1 MQKKNRKLGSYPSM
15 LIILSLTAA
24 LFLVAFSGWI
34 ALTSKQLVLYI
45 KQNIEVQVYLDK
57 SLTQIQKDSVRNLIA
72 QKNYVAYS
80 DNVPQIKFI
89 SKESTAEKVLKETN
103 EDFQSI
109 LGENPYRDAFSLK
122 IKENYF
128 KEEELAKIK
137 ADLES
142 VPGIFEADYA
152 KDFVDS
158 INKNANKAY
167 LIIASIVVLLLIAI
181 VLLINNTIR
190 LALYSQRFIIRSM
203 QLVGATDWFIQKP
216 FIGRGILQGFISG
229 LMASGLLVI
238 VEQIAIR
245 EIENLGILQDL
256 SKLSI
261 LCGFVIIL
269 GVLIGVLSTFQSMYR
284 YLRTDLEDLY

>member
-89 SKESTAEKVLKETN
+89 SKESTAQKVLKETN

-122 IKENYF
+122 IKEEYF
-128 KEEELAKIK
+128 KEDELVKIK
-137 ADLES
+137 ADLEN

-167 LIIASIVVLLLIAI
+167 LIISSIVVLLLIAI

-216 FIGRGILQGFISG
+216 FIGRGVLQGFISG
-229 LMASGLLVI
+229 VMASGLLVI

-245 EIENLGILQDL
+245 EIENLGVLQDFT
-256 SKLSI
+256 KLSI
-261 LCGFVIIL
+261 LCGFVILL
-269 GVLIGVLSTFQSMYR
+269 GILIGVLSTFQSMYR

>member
-15 LIILSLTAA
+15 LIILSLTVA

-34 ALTSKQLVLYI
+34 ALTSKEMVLNI

-57 SLTQIQKDSVRNLIA
+57 SLSQIQKDSVRNLIA
-72 QKNYVAYS
+72 KKSYVSYS

-89 SKESTAEKVLKETN
+89 SKESTAEKVLKDIK
-103 EDFQSI
+103 EDFHSI

-122 IKENYF
+122 IKEEYF
-128 KEEELAKIK
+128 QESELVKIK

-142 VPGIFEADYA
+142 MPGIFEADYA

-167 LIIASIVVLLLIAI
+167 LIIVSIVILLLIAI
-181 VLLINNTIR
+181 ILLINNTIR

-216 FIGRGILQGFISG
+216 FLIRGILQGFFSG
-229 LMASGLLVI
+229 LIASSLLII

-245 EIENLGILQDL
+245 EIENLDILQDFT
-256 SKLSI
+256 KLSI
-261 LCGFVIIL
+261 LCGLVILI
-269 GVLIGVLSTFQSMYR
+269 GVLIGVMSTFQSMYR

>member
-103 EDFQSI
+103 EDFRTI

-122 IKENYF
+122 LKEEYF

-216 FIGRGILQGFISG
+216 FIIRGILQGLISG
-229 LMASGLLVI
+229 VAASTLLIVI
-238 VEQIAIR
+238 EQIAIR
-245 EIENLGILQDL
+245 EIENLGILQNFT
-256 SKLSI
+256 KLSI
-261 LCGFVIIL
+261 LCGFVILL
-269 GVLIGVLSTFQSMYR
+269 GILIGVLSTFQSMYR

>member
-15 LIILSLTAA
+15 LIILSLTVA

-34 ALTSKQLVLYI
+34 ALTSKELVLNI

-57 SLTQIQKDSVRNLIA
+57 SLSQIQKDSVRNLIA
-72 QKNYVAYS
+72 KKSYVSYS

-89 SKESTAEKVLKETN
+89 SKESTAEKVLKDIK
-103 EDFQSI
+103 EDFHSI

-122 IKENYF
+122 IKEEYF
-128 KEEELAKIK
+128 QESELVKIK

-142 VPGIFEADYA
+142 MPGIFEADYA

-167 LIIASIVVLLLIAI
+167 LIIVSIVILLLIAI
-181 VLLINNTIR
+181 ILLINNTIR

-216 FIGRGILQGFISG
+216 FLIRGILQGFFSG
-229 LMASGLLVI
+229 LIASSLLII

-245 EIENLGILQDL
+245 EIENLDILQDFT
-256 SKLSI
+256 KLSI
-261 LCGFVIIL
+261 LCGLVILI
-269 GVLIGVLSTFQSMYR
+269 GVLIGVMSTFQSMYR

>member
-103 EDFQSI
+103 EDFRSI

-167 LIIASIVVLLLIAI
+167 LIISSIVVLLLIAI

-216 FIGRGILQGFISG
+216 FIGRGILQGFMSG

-245 EIENLGILQDL
+245 EIENLGVLQDFT
-256 SKLSI
+256 KLSA
-261 LCGFVIIL
+261 LCGFVILL

>member
-103 EDFQSI
+103 EDFRSI
-109 LGENPYRDAFSLK
+109 LGENPYRDAFSLR
-122 IKENYF
+122 IKEEYF

-229 LMASGLLVI
+229 IIASVLLVL

-245 EIENLGILQDL
+245 EIENLGILQNFT
-256 SKLSI
+256 KLSI
-261 LCGFVIIL
+261 LCGFVILL

>member
-103 EDFQSI
+103 EDFRSI

-122 IKENYF
+122 LKEEYF

-137 ADLES
+137 ADLEN

-216 FIGRGILQGFISG
+216 FIGRGILQGLIAG
-229 LMASGLLVI
+229 VIASGLLVI

-245 EIENLGILQDL
+245 EIENLGILQNFT
-256 SKLSI
+256 KLSI
-261 LCGFVIIL
+261 LCGFVILL

>member
-34 ALTSKQLVLYI
+34 ALTSKELVLNI

-72 QKNYVAYS
+72 KKNYVS
-80 DNVPQIKFI
+80 CSNNIPQIIFI
-89 SKESTAEKVLKETN
+89 SKESTAEKVLKDVK
-103 EDFQSI
+103 EDFHSI

-122 IKENYF
+122 IKEEYF
-128 KEEELAKIK
+128 QEAELVKIK
-137 ADLES
+137 ADLEG

-158 INKNANKAY
+158 INKIANKAY
-167 LIIASIVVLLLIAI
+167 LIIVSIVILLLIAI
-181 VLLINNTIR
+181 ILLINNTIR

-216 FIGRGILQGFISG
+216 FLIRGILQGFFSG
-229 LMASGLLVI
+229 LTASSLLIV

-245 EIENLGILQDL
+245 EIENLDILQDFT
-256 SKLSI
+256 KLSI
-261 LCGFVIIL
+261 LYVLVILI
-269 GVLIGVLSTFQSMYR
+269 GVLIGAMSTFQSIYR

>member
-122 IKENYF
+122 LKEEYF
-128 KEEELAKIK
+128 KEDELVKIK
-137 ADLES
+137 ADLEN

-167 LIIASIVVLLLIAI
+167 LIISSIVVLLLIAI

-216 FIGRGILQGFISG
+216 FIGRGVLQGFISG
-229 LMASGLLVI
+229 VMASGLLVI

-245 EIENLGILQDL
+245 EIENLGILQDFT
-256 SKLSI
+256 KLSI
-261 LCGFVIIL
+261 LCGFVILL
-269 GVLIGVLSTFQSMYR
+269 GILIGVLSTFQSMYR

>member
-34 ALTSKQLVLYI
+34 ALTSKQLILYI

-89 SKESTAEKVLKETN
+89 SKESTAEKVLKDTN
-103 EDFQSI
+103 EDFRSI

-122 IKENYF
+122 IKEEYF
-128 KEEELAKIK
+128 KEAELAKIK

-181 VLLINNTIR
+181 VFLINNTIR

-216 FIGRGILQGFISG
+216 FLARGILQGLISG
-229 LMASGLLVI
+229 IIASSLLI
-238 VEQIAIR
+238 LVEQIAIR
-245 EIENLGILQDL
+245 EIENLGMLQNFT
-256 SKLSI
+256 KLSI
-261 LCGFVIIL
+261 LCGFVILL
-269 GVLIGVLSTFQSMYR
+269 GVLIGILSTFQSMYR

>member
-15 LIILSLTAA
+15 LIILSLTVA

-34 ALTSKQLVLYI
+34 ALTSKELVLNI

-57 SLTQIQKDSVRNLIA
+57 SLSQIQKDSVRNLIA
-72 QKNYVAYS
+72 KKSYVSYF

-89 SKESTAEKVLKETN
+89 SKESTAEKVLKDIK
-103 EDFQSI
+103 EDFHSI

-122 IKENYF
+122 IKEEYF
-128 KEEELAKIK
+128 QEAELVKIK

-142 VPGIFEADYA
+142 MPGIFEADYA

-167 LIIASIVVLLLIAI
+167 LIIVSIVILLLIAI
-181 VLLINNTIR
+181 ILLINNTIR

-216 FIGRGILQGFISG
+216 FIIRGILQGFFSG
-229 LMASGLLVI
+229 LIASSLLVI

-245 EIENLGILQDL
+245 EIENLDILQDFT
-256 SKLSI
+256 KLSI
-261 LCGFVIIL
+261 LCGLVILI
-269 GVLIGVLSTFQSMYR
+269 GVLIGVMSTFQSMYR

>member
-103 EDFQSI
+103 EDFRSI

-122 IKENYF
+122 LKEEYF

-216 FIGRGILQGFISG
+216 FISRGILQGFISG
-229 LMASGLLVI
+229 VMASALLII

-245 EIENLGILQDL
+245 EIENLGILQNFT
-256 SKLSI
+256 KLSI
-261 LCGFVIIL
+261 LCGFVILL
-269 GVLIGVLSTFQSMYR
+269 GILIGVLSTFQSMYR

>member
-15 LIILSLTAA
+15 LIILSLTSA

-72 QKNYVAYS
+72 QKSYVSYI

-89 SKESTAEKVLKETN
+89 SKESTAEKVLKDIN
-103 EDFQSI
+103 EDFHSI

-122 IKENYF
+122 IKEEYF
-128 KEEELAKIK
+128 KEEELVKIK
-137 ADLES
+137 ADLEN

-181 VLLINNTIR
+181 VFLINNTIR

-216 FIGRGILQGFISG
+216 FIIRGILQGFFSG
-229 LMASGLLVI
+229 LTASGLLLI

-245 EIENLGILQDL
+245 EIENLDILQDFT
-256 SKLSI
+256 KLSI
-261 LCGFVIIL
+261 LCGLVIFI
-269 GVLIGVLSTFQSMYR
+269 GVLIGVMSTFQSMYR